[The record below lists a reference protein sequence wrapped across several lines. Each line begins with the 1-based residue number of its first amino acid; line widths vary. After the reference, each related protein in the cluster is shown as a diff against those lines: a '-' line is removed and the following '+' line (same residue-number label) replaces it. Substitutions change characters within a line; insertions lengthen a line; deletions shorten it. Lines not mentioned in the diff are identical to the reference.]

1 MGGGDASL
9 GPGREGVPLGSAAPL
24 GCAGSQARCLAPA
37 GVRAHLGSL
46 LPAPGLVLHQLQLP
60 RGPGQL
66 LPQLAGL
73 RFSQRQGL
81 GDRGGVLVRGLGG
94 SEERLSRIL
103 GATALPGCR
112 LWEEEPLRGSCIPR
126 GWVQPASLRSGS
138 SPTPPRVPFPSHLH
152 LPNTCSLPAQVRGL
166 HGPPPPWSPPPA
178 PGTEQEPLIVPNL
191 PTCSASLRGRGAREP
206 PEMLHFAHQPRGGR
220 DPCSVIRLWGGRD
233 LAMPVSHKCTS
244 SPCQAHWGGQPGDM
258 HDLRSGS
265 PMSIYNGNKTPT
277 EGRPTERRG
286 IPAHVR
292 ASCSCGKEPASS
304 EHRVESPQI
313 CWS

>member
-1 MGGGDASL
+1 M
-9 GPGREGVPLGSAAPL
+9 
-24 GCAGSQARCLAPA
+24 
-37 GVRAHLGSL
+37 
-46 LPAPGLVLHQLQLP
+46 
-60 RGPGQL
+60 
-66 LPQLAGL
+66 
-73 RFSQRQGL
+73 
-81 GDRGGVLVRGLGG
+81 RGLGG

-103 GATALPGCR
+103 GATALPGRR
-112 LWEEEPLRGSCIPR
+112 LWEEEPLRGSCILR

-138 SPTPPRVPFPSHLH
+138 SPTPPRVPFPSHLL

-178 PGTEQEPLIVPNL
+178 PGTEQELLIVPNL
-191 PTCSASLRGRGAREP
+191 PTCSASLRVRGAREP
-206 PEMLHFAHQPRGGR
+206 PEMLHFTHQPRGGR

-244 SPCQAHWGGQPGDM
+244 SPCQAHWGGQPGDT

-265 PMSIYNGNKTPT
+265 PMSIYNVIYNDNKTPT

-286 IPAHVR
+286 IPAHVG

-304 EHRVESPQI
+304 EHSVEAPRSVDPEKRKVQNIVCPLHPCATEAGVGACIPTCWPVHGSLREEVCNRVCLLFALGAGGASKPPEFHR
-313 CWS
+313 